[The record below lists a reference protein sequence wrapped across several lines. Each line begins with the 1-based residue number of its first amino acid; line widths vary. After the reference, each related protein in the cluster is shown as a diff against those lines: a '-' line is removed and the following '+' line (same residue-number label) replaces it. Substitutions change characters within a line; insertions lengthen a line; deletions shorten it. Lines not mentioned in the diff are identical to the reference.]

1 MKKILFG
8 TSNKHK
14 FEEAKVLFRQYDII
28 VEQYVPRTPEI
39 QNDNLENIAKYTV
52 LHEIQNINKPLFVED
67 AGIFIEELN
76 GFPGPYSS
84 YVQKTIGNIG
94 ILKLMEGVRNRDAEF
109 RSVVAYCEPNTK
121 PATFM
126 GITKGYIA
134 MEIRGGRMFG
144 YDPIFIPYEGDGR
157 AYSEMA
163 PAEKNKISHR
173 GKALILFIN
182 RLKDRMWSYV

>member
-182 RLKDRMWSYV
+182 RLKDRM